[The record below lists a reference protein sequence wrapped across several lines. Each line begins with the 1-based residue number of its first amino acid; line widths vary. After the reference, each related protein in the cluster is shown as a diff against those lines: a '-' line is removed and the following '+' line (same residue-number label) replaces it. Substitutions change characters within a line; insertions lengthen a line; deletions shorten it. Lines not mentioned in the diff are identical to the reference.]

1 MLHSDCLKL
10 GNLVRRQP
18 IGPFELI
25 FSKNNIN
32 SGNTKQKTKSGF
44 YLSQTFKI
52 IFLSNLSILSV
63 PEEGYSERT
72 LWRLFWAY
80 LRKVILSVPEEGYS
94 TNASCALYLNICF
107 YYYHSVDTSAGGL
120 LVRPQGI
127 IRPVV
132 GVPVLKWFIRYIYYW
147 NLQLLNM

>member
-10 GNLVRRQP
+10 GNLVRRQS

-63 PEEGYSERT
+63 PEEGYS
-72 LWRLFWAY
+72 
-80 LRKVILSVPEEGYS
+80 
-94 TNASCALYLNICF
+94 TNESCALYLNICF
-107 YYYHSVDTSAGGL
+107 YHYHWVDTSAGGL
-120 LVRPQGI
+120 LVPEGI
-127 IRPVV
+127 IRPVISASA
-132 GVPVLKWFIRYIYYW
+132 LT
-147 NLQLLNM
+147 